1 MISYNHMETR
11 QILDKN
17 SLVEVYLHW
26 LLDNNHEVDSV
37 GHIEDFPK
45 LGIYYVWNK
54 KTNKYFL
61 ISSDYNVYKDKRIK
75 KPLTRY
81 KKSVTMF
88 YTLDEEWQKL
98 TDKSY
103 EQVLRF
109 LGMGDQESKIVFNE
123 TQDFGLIQEYLK
135 KS

>member
-1 MISYNHMETR
+1 METR